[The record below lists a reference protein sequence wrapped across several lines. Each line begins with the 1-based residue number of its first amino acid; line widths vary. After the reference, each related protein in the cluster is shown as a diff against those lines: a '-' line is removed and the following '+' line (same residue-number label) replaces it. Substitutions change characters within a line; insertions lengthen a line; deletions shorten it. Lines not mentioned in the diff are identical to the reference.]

1 MKASDLTLEHLHD
14 TVTISKFFN
23 LYQRLSADAKNF
35 YKRNGAF
42 NLKDFIY
49 DHFIEWV
56 DMNVKGM
63 SASMAIYAATTEG
76 LKIINDRYKEL
87 NKQL

>member
-14 TVTISKFFN
+14 AVTLSKFFN
-23 LYQRLSADAKNF
+23 LYQRLSSDAKKI
-35 YKRNGAF
+35 YKKNEVF
-42 NLKDFIY
+42 NLSEFIH

-63 SASMAIYAATTEG
+63 SASMAIYSATPEG
-76 LKIINDRYKEL
+76 LKIINDRYREL
-87 NKQL
+87 NE

>member
-14 TVTISKFFN
+14 TVTLSKFFN

-35 YKRNGAF
+35 YKRNGVF
-42 NLKDFIY
+42 NLKDFIH

-87 NKQL
+87 SK

>member
-1 MKASDLTLEHLHD
+1 M
-14 TVTISKFFN
+14 FN
-23 LYQRLSADAKNF
+23 LSE
-35 YKRNGAF
+35 
-42 NLKDFIY
+42 FIY

-56 DMNVKGM
+56 DINVKGM